1 MTGTERDTDGPSMRF
16 FFSGE
21 RRCHPTL
28 KLVLKSPCTRVLF
41 SKLSLRKSAVQTG
54 TGAVPIA
61 GKHHSIS
68 NTLPGDQRW
77 LISGDAVTAL

>member
-54 TGAVPIA
+54 TGA

-68 NTLPGDQRW
+68 NTLPGKQRW